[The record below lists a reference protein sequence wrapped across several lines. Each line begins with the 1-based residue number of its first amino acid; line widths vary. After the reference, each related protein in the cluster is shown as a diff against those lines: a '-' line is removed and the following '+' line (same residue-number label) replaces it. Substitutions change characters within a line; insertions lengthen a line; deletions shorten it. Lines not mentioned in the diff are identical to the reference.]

1 MKQYESSS
9 NLKDKAKGLLMGH
22 WGSAVLYVMTMLC
35 IVLTFAFIIAFAFV
49 FGEYLLF
56 GEETTLLTT
65 IINYIVSGVLSCI
78 TGVFH
83 AGTALFFLNIAC
95 GKEPSLKNMFYC
107 FTNNSFLKC
116 LAISTATALPELIM
130 MFPAEILTYL
140 YESTDKLA
148 IGGAS
153 VLAGIIGIV
162 IYFPISYALSM
173 SFYLMLDFPERS
185 AAEILK
191 LSLKITKGHKR
202 RLLYIDLSFIPLM
215 LLAYCT
221 CGIGFL
227 WFTPYMN
234 MVYVLFFLDLMK
246 PKNNELPDSE
256 QQPYDPFAN

>member
-22 WGSAVLYVMTMLC
+22 WGTAVLYVISMLG
-35 IVLTFAFIIAFAFV
+35 IVFAFSLIIAFAVV
-49 FGEYLLF
+49 FGEFLLF

-65 IINYIVSGVLSCI
+65 IINYIVSGILSCV
-78 TGVFH
+78 TGVLN

-107 FTNNSFLKC
+107 FTNNSFMKC
-116 LAISTATALPELIM
+116 LAISTATVLPEILM
-130 MFPAEILTYL
+130 MFPSEILTYL
-140 YESTDKLA
+140 YESTNNLA

-153 VLAGIIGIV
+153 VLAGLIGIV
-162 IYFPISYALSM
+162 IFIPITYALSM

-185 AAEILK
+185 ASDILR

-202 RLLYIDLSFIPLM
+202 RLLYLDLSFIPL
-215 LLAYCT
+215 LLLVYCT

-246 PKNNELPDSE
+246 PKNNELPTSE